1 MGLTRTTSRSSK
13 PRACARW
20 RLSAASKNSLTQ
32 IKGLSE
38 QKVEKLKA
46 ISKKTCNDTFQSATS
61 LATAR
66 ENLVKIT
73 TGSQPLDDML
83 MGGIESGSMTE
94 LYGEFRTG
102 KTQLMHTLAVS
113 GQIAVENGGGG
124 GKVMYIDTEGTFRP
138 ERIMQIAERFRLDG
152 TSCLDNIAYESEQH
166 GASARVVG
174 SGGCVARTGP
184 LFAHPRRFRHELVPN
199 GIRGK
204 RGVIRKANGVGEVF
218 ETFGEVGQRVWR
230 RVVVSNQ
237 VVANPEGGMFAGAN
251 AQKPIGGN
259 IMAHASTTRLAL
271 RKGRGGNRVAK
282 NACSP
287 TLPESEAQYSISDGG
302 IVDPEID

>member
-1 MGLTRTTSRSSK
+1 M
-13 PRACARW
+13 
-20 RLSAASKNSLTQ
+20 TQ

-152 TSCLDNIAYESEQH
+152 TVLWITSPRESEQH
-166 GASARVVG
+166 GAPARVVG

-230 RVVVSNQ
+230 RGGRFNQ

-282 NACSP
+282 IACSP

>member
-1 MGLTRTTSRSSK
+1 MEALSIVSRK
-13 PRACARW
+13 A
-20 RLSAASKNSLTQ
+20 LTQ

-46 ISKKTCNDTFQSATS
+46 ISTKQVNDTFQSASTIAHS
-61 LATAR
+61 R
-66 ENLVKIT
+66 MSLVKIS
-73 TGSQPLDDML
+73 TGSKPLDEML
-83 MGGIESGSMTE
+83 CGGIESGSVTE
-94 LYGEFRTG
+94 IYGEFRTG
-102 KTQLMHTLAVS
+102 KTQLMHTLAVT
-113 GQIAVENGGGG
+113 GQVPVEMGGGG

-138 ERIMQIAERFRLDG
+138 ERIMQIADRFKIETG
-152 TSCLDNIAYESEQH
+152 AALDNIAYARANNTEHQQELLVAA
-166 GASARVVG
+166 GALLADDHFSLILVDSATNLFRTEFEGRGELSARQMALG
-174 SGGCVARTGP
+174 KFLRHLAKLANEFGCG
-184 LFAHPRRFRHELVPN
+184 
-199 GIRGK
+199 
-204 RGVIRKANGVGEVF
+204 
-218 ETFGEVGQRVWR
+218 
-230 RVVVSNQ
+230 VVVSNQ

-282 NACSP
+282 IACSP

>member
-1 MGLTRTTSRSSK
+1 MEGLSG
-13 PRACARW
+13 
-20 RLSAASKNSLTQ
+20 ASKKWLTQ

-46 ISKKTCNDTFQSATS
+46 ISKKTCNDTFQSATA
-61 LATAR
+61 LATKR

-73 TGSQPLDDML
+73 TGSHPLDDML

-113 GQIAVENGGGG
+113 GQIPVENGGGG

-138 ERIMQIAERFRLDG
+138 ERIVQIAERFGVDA
-152 TSCLDNIAYESEQH
+152 TSCLDNIAYAKANNTEHQQELLVAA
-166 GASARVVG
+166 GALLAQDHFSLILVDSATNLFRTEFEGRGELSARQMALG
-174 SGGCVARTGP
+174 KFLRHLAKLANEFGVA
-184 LFAHPRRFRHELVPN
+184 
-199 GIRGK
+199 
-204 RGVIRKANGVGEVF
+204 
-218 ETFGEVGQRVWR
+218 
-230 RVVVSNQ
+230 VVVSNQ

-282 NACSP
+282 IACSP
-287 TLPESEAQYSISDGG
+287 TLPESEAQYSICDGG